1 MISYLD
7 KLNLRPAEK
16 RLVVLAVL
24 ALFIVINLIFIVP
37 QFGEWGRLEK
47 DMREMRGRMGKYSV
61 ELNKQTYYKKE
72 IERLRR
78 VGQVVAVEDQKLEL
92 ASKIDSLAAISG
104 VFIQGKNI
112 TDRQS
117 TSGGKTNLFF
127 KEQTATVN
135 ANATEQQLVDFLY
148 LLGSGDSLIRA
159 KVMNLQ
165 RDQTGMRLK
174 ADLTLVASYPNRE
187 EKKTALPPAK
197 GANTNAPTAPQ
208 ASPFKPAPTL
218 PRTNLPPRFNT
229 NGLPTAATL
238 PKPK

>member
-16 RLVVLAVL
+16 RLVVLAAL

-47 DMREMRGRMGKYSV
+47 EMRDMRTRMDKYSV
-61 ELNKQTYYKKE
+61 ELNKQAYYKKE
-72 IERLRR
+72 IERLRK
-78 VGQVVAVEDQKLEL
+78 VGQAVAVEDQKLDL

-159 KVMNLQ
+159 KIMNLQ
-165 RDQTGMRLK
+165 RDPTGMRLK

-187 EKKTALPPAK
+187 EKKPPA
-197 GANTNAPTAPQ
+197 GLPRAPSTNALAQPQ

-218 PRTNLPPRFNT
+218 PKTNPPPRFNT
-229 NGLPTAATL
+229 NGLPMAVPP